1 MRMPTAPG
9 RPKKVPTNLSVRSD
23 LVREARAFK
32 LNISEIVE
40 RALEQ
45 ALEDHRRAAWLAENE
60 DSIDR
65 YNARVAKHG
74 VFSDAWRPF

>member
-1 MRMPTAPG
+1 MRMSDA
-9 RPKKVPTNLSVRSD
+9 RPKKVPTNVSVRAD
-23 LVREARAFK
+23 LVRDARAFK

-45 ALEDHRRAAWLAENE
+45 ALEEHRRAAWLAENQ
-60 DSIDR
+60 DSIER